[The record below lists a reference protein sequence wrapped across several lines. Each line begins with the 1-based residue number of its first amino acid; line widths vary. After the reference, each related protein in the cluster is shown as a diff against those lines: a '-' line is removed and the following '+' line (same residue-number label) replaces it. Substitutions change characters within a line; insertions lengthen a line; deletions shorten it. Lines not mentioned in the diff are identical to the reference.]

1 MDHEKFKE
9 GLLKAANSMV
19 LRSSGRLRLVCKKDD
34 DGQVH
39 YLEFDNK
46 PLGSAIESYVSCGP
60 HNQQLSIIKFL
71 AQIVGPIKNKI
82 PEANK
87 AGHKRL
93 EIMLAKIKYIDFDF
107 YEESY

>member
-9 GLLKAANSMV
+9 GLLKTANSMV
-19 LRSSGRLRLVCKKDD
+19 LRSSGNLRLVCKEADK
-34 DGQVH
+34 GQVH

-60 HNQQLSIIKFL
+60 HNQQLSIINFL
-71 AQIVGPIKNKI
+71 SQIVHPIEKKI
-82 PEANK
+82 PKANK

-93 EIMLAKIKYIDFDF
+93 GIMMARIKYIDFDF